1 MARTKTSRPATRKKS
16 TSRPSRKVKKAPSR
30 PTRMAKKAPS
40 RPRRTSST
48 LKGPAPLTWTSG
60 GPRLR
65 TAPSRGGTYVLLSHD
80 GVDWIAEWRPT
91 KGRANPVLFR
101 KPVDACVA
109 ACERDQVLRFTNEV
123 LVANGS
129 EALTAADLQG
139 DATAWKRRRF

>member
-1 MARTKTSRPATRKKS
+1 M
-16 TSRPSRKVKKAPSR
+16 
-30 PTRMAKKAPS
+30 
-40 RPRRTSST
+40 
-48 LKGPAPLTWTSG
+48 
-60 GPRLR
+60 
-65 TAPSRGGTYVLLSHD
+65 LLSHD

-91 KGRANPVLFR
+91 KGRPNPVLFR

-129 EALTAADLQG
+129 EALTASDLQG